1 MPAYIE
7 TVATRTALKALDTT
21 SIKAALLME
30 GTVAGNGRMGT
41 FVWKDG
47 NYSTQ
52 IAADPQEGLFIEAAD
67 EANNRTH
74 GAWVRQF
81 EGEPHIGMWGATT
94 SAADNKAAIEAAINC
109 VAAIYPTRAKT
120 LRIPQGVYKFSSI
133 SIPAAA
139 TGFSLVGEN
148 FWNCNLHCTDLTGTP
163 AISVLCQEFKMI
175 GIGLY
180 SDVDYQDSTLQKT
193 GIKLDKGTS
202 KPLDVDAV
210 ISECRINTFWNAV
223 DHNGRGLIF
232 RDNIV
237 SQVQYGV
244 NLRWPALADFQPNW
258 IDIDSVTVSRS
269 GNVINAITPPADVP
283 GTFKYPPTIYIREGG
298 GSGATATAV
307 LTGNEITGFTVT
319 NGGSGYTSTPIISRI
334 EPVQAHDG
342 GWRGII
348 IVNNRF
354 HTLNYAAIANIGPNR
369 HLLNGLVATD
379 NLLDIGRRLYY
390 GHLGTGALIDGGVV
404 QETRTEI
411 LELTGGT
418 NFIVSNITGG
428 GTGPNEELTPKN
440 LVKLSGVFHGGR
452 FSNFALANSERDA
465 VTAVASSQLLGVTF
479 DGFTFDG
486 IGFVTPASYSCF
498 DFDSAN
504 SDIEILNAKLIA
516 TANRESFARN
526 KQETNAVRLVNP
538 TRVGANTTPYFS
550 GSAAS
555 AENCTVDRPRSYNP
569 VFTYNTNVASATA
582 SSMDWVPVGDH
593 MIQVSGRI
601 IAQASAA
608 GSAILEISL
617 PKTSNFTDQNQAA
630 GSFICATTG
639 KNVAG
644 AVLANVANDRFE
656 VRWTAP
662 DTLSVSFSF
671 SAIYRVA

>member
-30 GTVAGNGRMGT
+30 GAVAGNGRMGT

-47 NYSTQ
+47 DYSAQVT
-52 IAADPQEGLFIEAAD
+52 ADPQEGLFIKAGAI
-67 EANNRTH
+67 ASSS

-81 EGEPHIGMWGATT
+81 EREPHIGMWGATT
-94 SAADNKAAIEAAINC
+94 SASDNKTAIEAAINC
-109 VAAIYPTRAKT
+109 VAAIYPTRART
-120 LRIPQGVYKFSSI
+120 LRIPQGVYNFSSI
-133 SIPAAA
+133 SIPASA

-148 FWNCNLHCTDLTGTP
+148 FWNCNLHCTDLTATP
-163 AISVLCQEFKMI
+163 AISVPCQEFKMM
-175 GIGLY
+175 GIGLN
-180 SDVDYQDSTLQKT
+180 SDVTYTTVQKV
-193 GIKLDKGTS
+193 GIKLDKGSSATV
-202 KPLDVDAV
+202 DIDAV

-237 SQVQYGV
+237 SQAQNGV
-244 NLRWPALADFQPNW
+244 NLRWPSLGDYLPNW
-258 IDIDSVTVSRS
+258 INISNVTVTRS
-269 GNVINAITPPADVP
+269 GNAITAITPTGDIL
-283 GTFKYPPTIYIREGG
+283 GTFNYPPTIYIREGG

-307 LTGNEITGFTVT
+307 LTDNEITGFTIT

-334 EPVQAHDG
+334 DPVQAHDG

-354 HTLNYAAIANIGPNR
+354 HTLNYSAIANIGPNR
-369 HLLNGLVATD
+369 HLLKGLVATD

-411 LELTGGT
+411 LELTGGS
-418 NFIVSNITGG
+418 NFVVSNITGG
-428 GTGPNEELTPKN
+428 GTGPNEELTPAN
-440 LVKLSGVFHGGR
+440 LVKLSGVFRGGR
-452 FSNFALANSERDA
+452 FSNFALANSEGDA
-465 VTAVASSQLLGVTF
+465 VTAAASSQLLGIAF

-486 IGFVTPASYSCF
+486 IGFVTPSSKSCF

-504 SDIEILNAKLIA
+504 SDIEILDAKLIA
-516 TANRESFARN
+516 TANRESFVRN
-526 KQETNAVRLVNP
+526 KQATNTIKLVNP

-555 AENCTVDRPRSYNP
+555 AENCFVDRARSYAP
-569 VFTYNTNVASATA
+569 TFTYNSNVASATA
-582 SSMDWVPVGDH
+582 SAMDWVPVGDNMFH
-593 MIQVSGRI
+593 VSGRV

-608 GSAILEISL
+608 GSAVLEISL
-617 PKTSNFTDQNQAA
+617 PRASNFTDQNQAS

-644 AVLANVANDRFE
+644 AVLASTANDRFE

-662 DTLSVSFSF
+662 DTTSASFSF
-671 SAIYRVA
+671 SAIYRVV

>member
-1 MPAYIE
+1 MPTYIE
-7 TVATRTALKALDTT
+7 TVASRTALKEIDTT
-21 SIKAALLME
+21 SIKAAFLTE
-30 GTVAGNGRMGT
+30 GAVAGNGRMGT
-41 FVWKDG
+41 YVWKDG
-47 NYSTQ
+47 DYSAQ
-52 IAADPQEGLFIEAAD
+52 IAADPLEGLFIKAAD
-67 EANNRTH
+67 VSGNN

-94 SAADNKAAIEAAINC
+94 AAADNKDAIDAAITC
-109 VAAIYPTRAKT
+109 VAAIYPVRAKT
-120 LRIPQGVYKFSSI
+120 LRIPQGVYNFSSI
-133 SIPAAA
+133 SIPAEA

-163 AISVLCQEFKMI
+163 AISVLCQEFKMM
-175 GIGLY
+175 GIGLD
-180 SDVDYQDSTLQKT
+180 SDVDYKNSTLKKT
-193 GIKLDKGTS
+193 GVKLDKGAS

-244 NLRWPALADFQPNW
+244 NLRWPNSVDFQPNW
-258 IDIDSVTVSRS
+258 IDIDGVTVTRS
-269 GNVINAITPPADVP
+269 GNVIATITPPASVP
-283 GTFKYPPTIYIREGG
+283 GTFNYPPEIEIHGG
-298 GSGATATAV
+298 GGTGAKATAV
-307 LTGNEITGFTVT
+307 LTDNKITGFIVT
-319 NGGSGYTSTPIISRI
+319 DGGQNYTSTPIVSRI
-334 EPVQAHDG
+334 DPVQAYDG

-354 HTLNYAAIANIGPNR
+354 HTLNYAAIANIGPNQ
-369 HLLNGLVATD
+369 HLLKGLVATD

-390 GHLGTGALIDGGVV
+390 GHLGTGALVDGGVV

-411 LELTGGT
+411 LELTGGS
-418 NFIVSNITGG
+418 NFVVSNITGG
-428 GTGPNEELTPKN
+428 GTGPNEELTPTN
-440 LVKLSGVFHGGR
+440 LVKLSGIFRGGR
-452 FSNFALANSERDA
+452 FSNFALANSEGDA
-465 VTAVASSQLLGVTF
+465 VTAAASSQLLGVTF

-486 IGFVTPASYSCF
+486 IGFVTSATKSCF

-526 KQETNAVRLVNP
+526 KKGTNNIRLVNP
-538 TRVGANTTPYFS
+538 TRVGANNTPYFS

-555 AENCTVDRPRSYNP
+555 AENCAVDRPRSYNP
-569 VFTYNTNVASATA
+569 VFTYNTNVASATV
-582 SSMDWVPVGDH
+582 SSMDWVPVGDD

-617 PKTSNFTDQNQAA
+617 PKASNFTDQNQAA
-630 GSFICATTG
+630 GSFNCATTG

-644 AVLANVANDRFE
+644 AVLANITNDRFE

-662 DTLSVSFSF
+662 DASSVSFSF
-671 SAIYRVA
+671 SAIYHVV